1 MKKPFC
7 AACTLENTE
16 ILEKALNHLS
26 FIDSEWMQ
34 VVVIVSDRN
43 EKDLFTDIH
52 INMANQIAKVMGT
65 IRGPSGA
72 YRTQV
77 GPMMAP

>member
-1 MKKPFC
+1 MKNRFC
-7 AACTLENTE
+7 AECTLENTE

-34 VVVIVSDRN
+34 VVVIISDRN

-52 INMANQIAKVMGT
+52 RNMANQIAKVMGT
-65 IRGPSGA
+65 IWGPSGA
-72 YRTQV
+72 DRTQV